1 MTRSHDGAGKS
12 LERSRLTIARD
23 PEEQEVG
30 YTTRLLLQAL
40 FPYRKQ
46 EVDKVVRQA
55 GPLKVTAS
63 SANGLPYGKYP
74 RLITIYLCTEAVK
87 RRDLP
92 EDEARKIPLGASMQD
107 FLRDIGILGRANG
120 GPRGS
125 LSILHEQLRRLAAT
139 TITVERIYEPQSESA
154 RMSRATIQNIG
165 LFDSMD
171 FWVTP
176 NPNQYALSEP
186 YLELTAAF
194 FREITEHPIP
204 IDLTVLRA
212 LGKPRAI
219 DVYLW
224 ATLKKYAL
232 RTDFVL
238 TWEQARS
245 QFGPE
250 VGTSAR
256 ARADFKKE
264 ITRTI
269 DRVLELWPDAGLRVT
284 ADGVLLSPGQPSIAR
299 RVGPVE

>member
-1 MTRSHDGAGKS
+1 MTRSHDGADKS

-30 YTTRLLLQAL
+30 YTTRTLLQAL

-139 TITVERIYEPQSESA
+139 AITVERIYEPQSESA

>member
-23 PEEQEVG
+23 PEEQEIG
-30 YTTRLLLQAL
+30 YTPRLLLQAL

-87 RRDLP
+87 RRNLP

-186 YLELTAAF
+186 YLELTATF

>member
-224 ATLKKYAL
+224 ATLKRYAL

>member
-1 MTRSHDGAGKS
+1 MTRSHDGTGKS